1 MCETLLQAADE
12 PVSSPPIFPRCP
24 SPPFRFFPAEAPV
37 FCNLQCSGC
46 CLDVAFGCLV
56 GSFQPRVPG
65 LCAYCSRACVHPRPY
80 AREERVFPPP
90 VSHGR
95 LLGDPWSSLGEAS
108 PHATSCVLHLSS
120 PPGSS
125 EEGRVGVSDPSCI
138 SVGYLQSETPSHPVP
153 RGGQSRGLFSS
164 TDSKEAQVLH
174 LHPRLFP
181 DRLVFEGGDKPT
193 LLHFK
198 PVADADGVAAH
209 VHVGGESCQISDG
222 LDVAFEGGS
231 VSDEVFL
238 LNAPFNSD
246 LGTTPKP
253 AGAHDA
259 RLGGFQVWG
268 APNRE
273 DAHDALHSNYERV
286 VPETLWKKAHFSH
299 AGDLE
304 WVDGPSYYPS
314 LRKNQF
320 LHKDG
325 SASVSS
331 TVFARAFS
339 GLTGLTPCKHCSFCS
354 GPRDLCAQH
363 QRECRDFADVCL
375 KVLQQEP
382 HMWQLAEVHVDVST
396 LCLACLQSKYN
407 KATSAPR
414 PSIVTGPKFF
424 PSAFLEDQG
433 DMPTPWTHDDHE
445 PCPSNAVQLATVQ
458 SRSRQ
463 RNRRKPRCGSSAV
476 PGPSLASR
484 IAAHLTSGG
493 ALASLEPDVI
503 EWAEQVEHQ
512 GEDSLDYLVAF

>member
-1 MCETLLQAADE
+1 MNPCPPRPSSLDAQALPSGFFRQKPQFSVTCSVWGAVLMWPLVALL
-12 PVSSPPIFPRCP
+12 
-24 SPPFRFFPAEAPV
+24 
-37 FCNLQCSGC
+37 
-46 CLDVAFGCLV
+46 VAFSLE
-56 GSFQPRVPG
+56 FQGFVPIAVARVCIQDHMQG
-65 LCAYCSRACVHPRPY
+65 RRGF
-80 AREERVFPPP
+80 FPPP
-90 VSHGR
+90 DSHGR

-125 EEGRVGVSDPSCI
+125 EEGRVGVSDPSCV
-138 SVGYLQSETPSHPVP
+138 SVGYLQSEAPSHPVP
-153 RGGQSRGLFSS
+153 RGDQSRGLFSS

-181 DRLVFEGGDKPT
+181 DRLVVEGGDKSE

-198 PVADADGVAAH
+198 TVAAADGVAAH

-231 VSDEVFL
+231 VSDEAVL

-246 LGTTPKP
+246 LGTSPKP
-253 AGAHDA
+253 AGAYDA
-259 RLGGFQVWG
+259 RLGGFPFWG
-268 APNRE
+268 APNRK
-273 DAHDALHSNYERV
+273 DAHDALHSNYECL

-331 TVFARAFS
+331 TDFARAFS
-339 GLTGLTPCKHCSFCS
+339 GLTALTPCKHCSFCS

-382 HMWQLAEVHVDVST
+382 HMWQLAEVHVDVLT
-396 LCLACLQSKYN
+396 LCLECLQSKYN

-414 PSIVTGPKFF
+414 PSVVTGPKFF

-433 DMPTPWTHDDHE
+433 DIPRPGLTTTMSLVHPMPCSLPRSSPGLDNGTEGSP
-445 PCPSNAVQLATVQ
+445 AVAAVRCLGQAWRLALRPT
-458 SRSRQ
+458 
-463 RNRRKPRCGSSAV
+463 
-476 PGPSLASR
+476 
-484 IAAHLTSGG
+484 
-493 ALASLEPDVI
+493 
-503 EWAEQVEHQ
+503 
-512 GEDSLDYLVAF
+512 